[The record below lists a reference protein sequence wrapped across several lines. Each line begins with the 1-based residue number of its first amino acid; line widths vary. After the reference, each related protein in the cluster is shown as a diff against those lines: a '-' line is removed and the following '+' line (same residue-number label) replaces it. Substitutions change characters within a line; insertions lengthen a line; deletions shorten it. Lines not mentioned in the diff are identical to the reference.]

1 MIVTCPNCDT
11 HFSVSESALGT
22 KGRTVRCARC
32 SHKWHQIPPS
42 ENSDEIPLEMPPAE
56 QVAAQSRETL
66 AEHMFANEEDGR
78 AGGLDVDLAEATPD
92 FGSLLEEDP
101 VEAAPEAEKEEE
113 DPFAKISELMMASA
127 PEPIPDVF
135 ASPAPKPAV
144 RRKGAAGLWLL
155 LVVLLTG
162 SAGAGLYFLQDKVI
176 DRWPD
181 AARYYTQLGLRNEV
195 VGAGLTFRNYNS
207 ERLVQDANEVLIVR
221 GVIAN
226 TTEQPHEVPLL
237 RLALYNNQT
246 LLQEKIISP
255 PQTMLDAHGTVGF
268 RITLDQ
274 PDANATRFE
283 VTFTAAKPPAK
294 DIDVAPPPASASAPA
309 ATAPAPPAAA
319 VVPSVPAP
327 PAASPAPPPTPAR
340 APAK

>member
-1 MIVTCPNCDT
+1 MFSGEAADGDGHNGPT
-11 HFSVSESALGT
+11 HASA
-22 KGRTVRCARC
+22 V
-32 SHKWHQIPPS
+32 
-42 ENSDEIPLEMPPAE
+42 
-56 QVAAQSRETL
+56 V
-66 AEHMFANEEDGR
+66 
-78 AGGLDVDLAEATPD
+78 D
-92 FGSLLEEDP
+92 FGSSPAESRADGDG
-101 VEAAPEAEKEEE
+101 EAENDE
-113 DPFAKISELMMASA
+113 DPFAKISELMMSST
-127 PEPIPDVF
+127 PEPIPDIF
-135 ASPAPKPAV
+135 ASAPPRPAL

-176 DRWPD
+176 DHWPE
-181 AARYYTQLGLRNEV
+181 AARYYDELGLRNEV

-255 PQTMLDAHGTVGF
+255 PQTTLDAHATVGF

-274 PDANATRFE
+274 PDANASRFE
-283 VTFTAAKPPAK
+283 VTFTAAKPPA
-294 DIDVAPPPASASAPA
+294 PEPA
-309 ATAPAPPAAA
+309 TN
-319 VVPSVPAP
+319 
-327 PAASPAPPPTPAR
+327 
-340 APAK
+340 K

>member
-1 MIVTCPNCDT
+1 MIITCPHCDT
-11 HFSVSESALGT
+11 HFSVSEAALGT

-32 SHKWHQIPPS
+32 SHKWHQDPRDDS
-42 ENSDEIPLEMPPAE
+42 TNSEIPLEMQP
-56 QVAAQSRETL
+56 VAPSRAGRPRETL
-66 AEHMFANEEDGR
+66 AENLFP
-78 AGGLDVDLAEATPD
+78 AGAQDDAAGESLPMGVPVD
-92 FGSLLEEDP
+92 FGSMPAESPAEGDEKEAEED
-101 VEAAPEAEKEEE
+101 
-113 DPFAKISELMMASA
+113 DPFAKISELMMSST

-135 ASPAPKPAV
+135 ASVPPKPAP

-155 LVVLLTG
+155 LVVLLSG

-176 DRWPD
+176 DHWPEV
-181 AARYYTQLGLRNEV
+181 ARYYDEFGLRNEV

-207 ERLVQDANEVLIVR
+207 ERLVQDSNEVLIVR

-255 PQTMLDAHGTVGF
+255 PQTTLDAHGTVGF

-274 PDANATRFE
+274 PDANASRFE

-294 DIDVAPPPASASAPA
+294 DSAPA
-309 ATAPAPPAAA
+309 QDTG
-319 VVPSVPAP
+319 
-327 PAASPAPPPTPAR
+327 PTKDP

>member
-1 MIVTCPNCDT
+1 MIVTCPSCDT
-11 HFSVSESALGT
+11 HFSVSEAALGT
-22 KGRTVRCARC
+22 RGRTVRCARC
-32 SHKWHQIPPS
+32 SHKWYQEPHAD
-42 ENSDEIPLEMPPAE
+42 SDAIPLEMAPASTG
-56 QVAAQSRETL
+56 AGRPRETL
-66 AEHMFANEEDGR
+66 AEHMYAGNAEDDDFAGQGR
-78 AGGLDVDLAEATPD
+78 AVAPVD
-92 FGSLLEEDP
+92 FGSSPAERRAGDDDSLEED
-101 VEAAPEAEKEEE
+101 E
-113 DPFAKISELMMASA
+113 DPFAKISELMMSTT

-135 ASPAPKPAV
+135 ASTPPKPSP

-162 SAGAGLYFLQDKVI
+162 SAGAGLYFLQDRVI
-176 DRWPD
+176 DHWPET
-181 AARYYTQLGLRNEV
+181 ARYYDEFGLRNEV

-255 PQTMLDAHGTVGF
+255 PQTTLDAHGTVGF

-274 PDANATRFE
+274 PDANASRFE

-294 DIDVAPPPASASAPA
+294 DPA
-309 ATAPAPPAAA
+309 T
-319 VVPSVPAP
+319 
-327 PAASPAPPPTPAR
+327 T
-340 APAK
+340 K

>member
-1 MIVTCPNCDT
+1 MPKSDQLRFARPMIVTCPQCAT

-22 KGRTVRCARC
+22 RGRTVRCARC
-32 SHKWHQIPPS
+32 SHKWHQEPPVD
-42 ENSDEIPLEMPPAE
+42 SDAIPLEMPPAVSE
-56 QVAAQSRETL
+56 AGRPRETL
-66 AEHMFANEEDGR
+66 AEHMFAGNDEDGDLLDDQAH
-78 AGGLDVDLAEATPD
+78 AGALVD
-92 FGSLLEEDP
+92 FGSLPAESP
-101 VEAAPEAEKEEE
+101 VEGDGEAEPEE
-113 DPFAKISELMMASA
+113 DPFAKISELMMSST

-135 ASPAPKPAV
+135 ASTPAKPTI

-162 SAGAGLYFLQDKVI
+162 SAGAGLYFLQDRVI
-176 DRWPD
+176 DHWPET
-181 AARYYTQLGLRNEV
+181 ARYYDEFGLRNEV

-207 ERLVQDANEVLIVR
+207 ERLVQDSNEVLIVR

-255 PQTMLDAHGTVGF
+255 PQTALDAHGTVGF

-274 PDANATRFE
+274 PDANASRFE
-283 VTFTAAKPPAK
+283 VTFTAAKPPAQE
-294 DIDVAPPPASASAPA
+294 
-309 ATAPAPPAAA
+309 
-319 VVPSVPAP
+319 
-327 PAASPAPPPTPAR
+327 PPPT
-340 APAK
+340 K

>member
-1 MIVTCPNCDT
+1 MIITCPRCDT
-11 HFSVSESALGT
+11 HFSVSEAALGT

-32 SHKWHQIPPS
+32 SHKWHQDAQIDS
-42 ENSDEIPLEMPPAE
+42 SDAIPLEMPPSVPLRA
-56 QVAAQSRETL
+56 SRPRETL
-66 AEHMFANEEDGR
+66 AETMFIEGTRANEDFDGR
-78 AGGLDVDLAEATPD
+78 THASAAMDFGAIPAESLAE
-92 FGSLLEEDP
+92 G
-101 VEAAPEAEKEEE
+101 EAEADPDA
-113 DPFAKISELMMASA
+113 DPFAKISELMMSSA

-135 ASPAPKPAV
+135 SSFQPKPAP

-155 LVVLLTG
+155 LLVLLTG
-162 SAGAGLYFLQDKVI
+162 SVGAGLYFLQDKVI
-176 DRWPD
+176 DHWPE
-181 AARYYTQLGLRNEV
+181 AARYYDEIGLRNEV

-255 PQTMLDAHGTVGF
+255 PQTTLDAHGTVGF

-274 PDANATRFE
+274 PDANASRFE
-283 VTFTAAKPPAK
+283 VTFTAAKPPAQE
-294 DIDVAPPPASASAPA
+294 
-309 ATAPAPPAAA
+309 
-319 VVPSVPAP
+319 
-327 PAASPAPPPTPAR
+327 PAAS
-340 APAK
+340 K

>member
-1 MIVTCPNCDT
+1 
-11 HFSVSESALGT
+11 
-22 KGRTVRCARC
+22 
-32 SHKWHQIPPS
+32 
-42 ENSDEIPLEMPPAE
+42 
-56 QVAAQSRETL
+56 
-66 AEHMFANEEDGR
+66 MFASVEDGGGFADEAP
-78 AGGLDVDLAEATPD
+78 AGTSPD
-92 FGSLLEEDP
+92 FGTVPAESPGEETPQSED
-101 VEAAPEAEKEEE
+101 EE
-113 DPFAKISELMMASA
+113 DPFAKISELMMSSA

-135 ASPAPKPAV
+135 ASAPAKPAV

-155 LVVLLTG
+155 LAVLLTG
-162 SAGAGLYFLQDKVI
+162 STGAGLYFLQDKVI
-176 DRWPD
+176 DRWPE
-181 AARYYTQLGLRNEV
+181 AARYYDEFGLRNEV

-255 PQTMLDAHGTVGF
+255 PQTTLDAHGTVGF

-274 PDANATRFE
+274 PDANASRFE

-294 DIDVAPPPASASAPA
+294 DPA
-309 ATAPAPPAAA
+309 T
-319 VVPSVPAP
+319 
-327 PAASPAPPPTPAR
+327 T
-340 APAK
+340 K

>member
-11 HFSVSESALGT
+11 HFSVSEAALGT
-22 KGRTVRCARC
+22 RGRTVRCARC
-32 SHKWHQIPPS
+32 AHKWHQEPQV
-42 ENSDEIPLEMPPAE
+42 ESDAIPLEMPPA
-56 QVAAQSRETL
+56 ASAGAGRPRETL
-66 AEHMFANEEDGR
+66 AEHMFAGGAEDGGVS
-78 AGGLDVDLAEATPD
+78 GGLMQAAPAVD
-92 FGSLLEEDP
+92 FGSLPAESPAEG
-101 VEAAPEAEKEEE
+101 EAEAESEE
-113 DPFAKISELMMASA
+113 DPFAKISELMMSSA

-135 ASPAPKPAV
+135 ASAPPKPAP

-155 LVVLLTG
+155 LLVLLTG

-176 DRWPD
+176 DHWPET
-181 AARYYTQLGLRNEV
+181 ARYYDEFGLRNEV

-207 ERLVQDANEVLIVR
+207 ERLVQDSNEVLIVR

-255 PQTMLDAHGTVGF
+255 PQTTLDAHGTVGF

-274 PDANATRFE
+274 PDANASRFE

-294 DIDVAPPPASASAPA
+294 DEPADKPPAKDAPA
-309 ATAPAPPAAA
+309 D
-319 VVPSVPAP
+319 
-327 PAASPAPPPTPAR
+327 
-340 APAK
+340 K

>member
-1 MIVTCPNCDT
+1 MIITCPHCDT
-11 HFSVSESALGT
+11 HFAVSEAALGT

-32 SHKWHQIPPS
+32 SHKWHQGPRIDDVD
-42 ENSDEIPLEMPPAE
+42 DEIPLEMPPM
-56 QVAAQSRETL
+56 VASPRVGRPRETL
-66 AEHMFANEEDGR
+66 AEHMFAGTGEP
-78 AGGLDVDLAEATPD
+78 DVDDRPHASKAAD
-92 FGSLLEEDP
+92 FGSMPAESP
-101 VEAAPEAEKEEE
+101 AAGDVKAADDE
-113 DPFAKISELMMASA
+113 DPFAKISELMMSSV

-135 ASPAPKPAV
+135 ASVPPKPAP

-155 LVVLLTG
+155 LVALLTG

-176 DRWPD
+176 DHWPE
-181 AARYYTQLGLRNEV
+181 AARYYDEFGLRNEV

-226 TTEQPHEVPLL
+226 TTEQPHEIPLL

-255 PQTMLDAHGTVGF
+255 PQTMLDAHGTIGF

-274 PDANATRFE
+274 PDANASRFE
-283 VTFTAAKPPAK
+283 VTFTAAKPPVAK
-294 DIDVAPPPASASAPA
+294 DDA
-309 ATAPAPPAAA
+309 
-319 VVPSVPAP
+319 
-327 PAASPAPPPTPAR
+327 TPA
-340 APAK
+340 K